1 MDTLDFSNKRI
12 SQQRPIASYILGEPF
27 KENIHTINLNSL
39 YLKTSDVYQLF
50 HHVLPLFSSL
60 DSIFLESTSLFD
72 CDLEIMFEFKSFLS
86 QLRQLNLA
94 HNLIQGRVFHQ
105 ISSQT
110 MTTMTLQ
117 KLWLDHNEIDC
128 RGMIQITSLFPY
140 LPNLQLL
147 SLSSNFIRN
156 TGFDVFSKTVSTLT
170 NLNHVN
176 LAKNKCSSQTF
187 LAILQNLPPG
197 LLHLNVGYLVSTQDI
212 FLLMLNFTSRVAQS
226 LQRFTNLQTL
236 HWNMYMDQHI
246 VHGLGKLSH
255 LQHFENKKL
264 FIYHGYFDFFPNL
277 SQLKNISL
285 SGIQMA
291 CLPAILKALPDGME
305 CVTIEHTRWN
315 QSAKTIFHDWIQ
327 RQQTLKQLRLN
338 FCSLRDI
345 FFFRC
350 CSVSMP
356 LLEEISFSNNLMGLS
371 KSFAKFILSLSS
383 FPKLKTIIMRGN
395 YIQDKNFLF
404 LMRFL
409 CSQHSPLSLKLVIS
423 NGYFQKYPCFF
434 SRENIMLEALYRK
447 FQETREYNS
456 SLHKIVKF
464 IQGKRIFT
472 HHMDIMCTQKHNI
485 SMYNHHLQKLQALI
499 HSRIG
504 YLQWI
509 RYINEEIVNDV
520 HPVFFSRDMQI
531 EILNYL

>member
-170 NLNHVN
+170 NLNHFFED
-176 LAKNKCSSQTF
+176 S
-187 LAILQNLPPG
+187 
-197 LLHLNVGYLVSTQDI
+197 LL
-212 FLLMLNFTSRVAQS
+212 
-226 LQRFTNLQTL
+226 
-236 HWNMYMDQHI
+236 
-246 VHGLGKLSH
+246 
-255 LQHFENKKL
+255 
-264 FIYHGYFDFFPNL
+264 
-277 SQLKNISL
+277 
-285 SGIQMA
+285 
-291 CLPAILKALPDGME
+291 LPA
-305 CVTIEHTRWN
+305 
-315 QSAKTIFHDWIQ
+315 
-327 RQQTLKQLRLN
+327 
-338 FCSLRDI
+338 
-345 FFFRC
+345 
-350 CSVSMP
+350 
-356 LLEEISFSNNLMGLS
+356 
-371 KSFAKFILSLSS
+371 
-383 FPKLKTIIMRGN
+383 
-395 YIQDKNFLF
+395 LF
-404 LMRFL
+404 
-409 CSQHSPLSLKLVIS
+409 
-423 NGYFQKYPCFF
+423 
-434 SRENIMLEALYRK
+434 
-447 FQETREYNS
+447 
-456 SLHKIVKF
+456 
-464 IQGKRIFT
+464 
-472 HHMDIMCTQKHNI
+472 
-485 SMYNHHLQKLQALI
+485 
-499 HSRIG
+499 
-504 YLQWI
+504 
-509 RYINEEIVNDV
+509 
-520 HPVFFSRDMQI
+520 
-531 EILNYL
+531 